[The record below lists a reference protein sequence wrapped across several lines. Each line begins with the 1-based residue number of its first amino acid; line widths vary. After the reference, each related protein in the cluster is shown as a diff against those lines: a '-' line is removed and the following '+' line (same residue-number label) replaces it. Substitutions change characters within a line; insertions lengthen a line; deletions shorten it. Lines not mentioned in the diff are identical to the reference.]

1 MALCSPQ
8 AWPRLVLLAA
18 LCSPTAA
25 QSQGLA
31 GSAGAAAIQGSL
43 NTVPVPG
50 AQSTLNRVQRNR
62 AAFNALNGSASGDMV
77 PPPEPPPAPAT
88 AASAP
93 AAAAAPAVSGA
104 RINGRLV
111 PYCSHGALC
120 HGAMLR
126 AVGLR

>member
-8 AWPRLVLLAA
+8 AWPRLFLLAA
-18 LCSPTAA
+18 LCTPSAA
-25 QSQGLA
+25 LSQGLA

-50 AQSTLNRVQRNR
+50 AQTTVNQVQQNR
-62 AAFNALNGSASGDMV
+62 AAFNALNGAASGDMV
-77 PPPEPPPAPAT
+77 PPPEPAPAP

-93 AAAAAPAVSGA
+93 AAAAPPVVSGA

-126 AVGLR
+126 ALGLR

>member
-43 NTVPVPG
+43 NSVPVPG

-93 AAAAAPAVSGA
+93 AAAPVVSGA

-126 AVGLR
+126 ALGLR

>member
-8 AWPRLVLLAA
+8 AWPGLFLLAA
-18 LCSPTAA
+18 LCTPTAA
-25 QSQGLA
+25 LSQGLA
-31 GSAGAAAIQGSL
+31 GSAAAAAIQGSL

-50 AQSTLNRVQRNR
+50 AQTTVNRVQPKR
-62 AAFNALNGSASGDMV
+62 AAFNARNGAASGDMV
-77 PPPEPPPAPAT
+77 PPPEPAP

-93 AAAAAPAVSGA
+93 AAAAVPVVSGA

-126 AVGLR
+126 ALGLR

>member
-1 MALCSPQ
+1 MVFCSRHV
-8 AWPRLVLLAA
+8 WPRLLLTAA
-18 LCSPTAA
+18 LCAPTAA
-25 QSQGLA
+25 LSQGLA

-50 AQSTLNRVQRNR
+50 AQTTVNRVQQNM
-62 AAFNALNGSASGDMV
+62 AAFNALNGAASGDMV
-77 PPPEPPPAPAT
+77 PPPEPAPAPAP
-88 AASAP
+88 AANAQAP
-93 AAAAAPAVSGA
+93 APAPVPSGA

-126 AVGLR
+126 ALGLR